1 MSRSLGLTAKVTGIS
16 LIALVACV
24 TVILVTSLSALRH
37 EALHRGQ
44 SQLDSSLRIAWDVLQ
59 HVGVGAHLSEGKLMV
74 GSTVLD
80 DDFTVVDRVV
90 TLVGGVATVFKQDV
104 RVATTIRRPDGSR
117 ATGTKLAAGPA
128 RTAVLD
134 HHEPFRGE
142 AQILGKSYLTAYDP
156 ILDGQGQMVG
166 ILFVGTPKAAFLT
179 TFNAFRN
186 TILAASGIS
195 LLAIGWMV
203 CIVTRRMFAP
213 LAALRETMD
222 RLARHELGA
231 AIPACSRTDEIG
243 DMARAV
249 QVFRDAMI
257 VTDRVAAERA
267 ADQAAREARAAQLAG
282 LVAGFEA
289 QVGGMIGTLSSASGE
304 LETTA
309 QAMTGTAARTNSQ
322 ATIVAAAAEE
332 ANQGVQN
339 VAAAAEELSAS
350 IAEISRQV
358 TESAH
363 MTVEAAGQA
372 RRTDTIVRTLSD
384 GAARI
389 GDVVS
394 LISGIAGKT
403 NLLAL
408 NATIE
413 AARAGEAGKGFAV
426 VASEVKSLAAQTARA
441 TSEIGAQI
449 GYVQAAVQEAVSA
462 IQGIVGRI
470 EQISVISASIASA
483 MEQQGLATVEI
494 SSSVQQ
500 AAVSTRQVTANI
512 TSVSQAANDTGLA
525 ASQVLG
531 SAGALS
537 RRAEQLSGE
546 VRSFVHGIQAT

>member
-44 SQLDSSLRIAWDVLQ
+44 SQLDSSMRIAWDVLQ